1 MWSDCKQK
9 SHIVVG
15 FFIHDLPSSD
25 VSSQLMIGPDPADR
39 LARRL
44 TLRCVS
50 RRATVTLRAPGTI

>member
-25 VSSQLMIGPDPADR
+25 VSSQLMVGPDPADR
-39 LARRL
+39 LERRL
-44 TLRCVS
+44 TLACVA
-50 RRATVTLRAPGTI
+50 RRTTGFLRAPGTI